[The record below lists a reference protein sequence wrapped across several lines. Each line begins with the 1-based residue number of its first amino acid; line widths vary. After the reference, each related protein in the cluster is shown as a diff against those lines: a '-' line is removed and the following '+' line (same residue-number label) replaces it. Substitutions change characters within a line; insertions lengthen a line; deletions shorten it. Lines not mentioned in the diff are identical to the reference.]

1 MTTPADAA
9 PDPSIMMPA
18 ADPLFDIAGRT
29 VLVTGGSRGIG
40 AMIAEGLVRRGAR
53 VVITSRHQDACD
65 ETANR
70 MARFGTCAGWAANL
84 ADDEQMDALVRR
96 LRDTYGRLDV
106 LVNNAGATW
115 GAPID
120 DYPMAGFDKVVAVNL
135 RAVFR
140 LAQAALPLLEA
151 AATPADPARIITI
164 GSIDGLV
171 TSEGEAYAYGASK
184 AAVHHLTR
192 QLARHL
198 AARHV
203 LVNAIAPGPFYSRM
217 MAFLLDDPDGRAAVE
232 HGVPLGRIGTAD
244 DITGA
249 VVYLAGRAGSYVTG
263 ATLVVD
269 GGSSACR

>member
-1 MTTPADAA
+1 MTTPTE
-9 PDPSIMMPA
+9 PA
-18 ADPLFDIAGRT
+18 ADPLFDVSGRIM
-29 VLVTGGSRGIG
+29 LVTGGSRGIG

-53 VVITSRHQDACD
+53 VVITSRRQDACD
-65 ETANR
+65 ETAHR
-70 MARFGTCAGWAANL
+70 LAVSGTCVGWAADL
-84 ADDEQMDALVRR
+84 ADDQQLDALVRR

-106 LVNNAGATW
+106 LVNNAGASW

-151 AATPADPARIITI
+151 AATPADPARIINI
-164 GSIDGLV
+164 GSIDALV
-171 TSEGEAYAYGASK
+171 TSEAQAYAYGASK

-198 AARHV
+198 ADRNV
-203 LVNAIAPGPFYSRM
+203 LVNTIAPGPFPTKM
-217 MAFLLDDPDGRAAVE
+217 LAFLLDDPDGRAAVE
-232 HGVPLGRIGTAD
+232 RGVPLGRIGTAD

-249 VVYLAGRAGSYVTG
+249 VVYLAGRAGSYLTG
-263 ATLVVD
+263 STLVVD